1 MRVEMQFDVG
11 LTREEVQRNTIKWI
25 PAIEQNVWEKWMSV
39 ANLDIIKLLQLLC
52 HWIYVYVQELVK

>member
-1 MRVEMQFDVG
+1 MQFDVG

-25 PAIEQNVWEKWMSV
+25 PAIEQNVWEKWMFV

-52 HWIYVYVQELVK
+52 H